1 MGLTVKITHNS
12 TYKTIYG
19 HLHKI
24 AVRKGQHV
32 KRGEIIGYMGNTGR
46 STGYHL
52 HYEVKKNGK
61 RVDPFS
67 HMADWGD
74 KRAVLAA
81 GEKR

>member
-1 MGLTVKITHNS
+1 
-12 TYKTIYG
+12 
-19 HLHKI
+19 LHKI